1 MGEYA
6 ICAGGR
12 GREPQRLPCIVPAS
26 GAAGAH
32 FAGRARVFCPSHRPR
47 SRWRLPQNA
56 ARRRIVQYILLALA
70 AAPAVAAAQPADAV
84 RVELNIPAQRLS
96 VFSGSERLRTY
107 TVAVGLPGF
116 ETPVGRFHITR
127 AEWNPWWHP
136 PVGSAWARGQKVT
149 PPGPANPMG
158 RVKLNFAPL
167 YFIHGTPHGESLGAP
182 ASRGCVRMSNAD
194 AVDLATLLHRY
205 AAPTLPSGEIPRILD
220 GPRATRVS
228 HFRRPVLFEIR
239 YDLMVVEDDE
249 ILVFEDVYRRGGL
262 TGEAVRLALARA
274 GGPPH
279 DLHPPHVDAMLQR
292 ARSRPGTYRIAV
304 RHLLGEQATRVGGE
318 ATGGP

>member
-1 MGEYA
+1 MGEYGD
-6 ICAGGR
+6 CTGSR

-26 GAAGAH
+26 GAAGVD
-32 FAGRARVFCPSHRPR
+32 FAAGARDFAVRHRPR
-47 SRWRLPQNA
+47 SRVRLPQNTA
-56 ARRRIVQYILLALA
+56 PRRIVQCMLLALA
-70 AAPAVAAAQPADAV
+70 AVPSALAAQSADAV

-96 VFSGSERLRTY
+96 VYSGSERLRTY

-136 PVGSAWARGQKVT
+136 PVGSAWARDQKVT

-205 AAPTLPSGEIPRILD
+205 AAPTLPSGEIPRVLD

-239 YDLMVVEDDE
+239 YDLLVVEDDE

-274 GGPPH
+274 GAPPH

-292 ARSRPGTYRIAV
+292 ARSRPGTYRIGV
-304 RHLLGEQATRVGGE
+304 RHLLRDEAIHGGGE